1 MSRSEVVT
9 PATEPVTIEVAV
21 DPPYPVI
28 IGSGLLGELGELV
41 GSRHRVAILHQPVL
55 AQTAEAIRHHL
66 SEKGVDAHR
75 IELPDAEA
83 GKDLQV
89 VAFLWEVLGRIGID
103 RKDAIVS
110 LGGGA
115 ATDVAGFAAAT
126 WLRGVD
132 IVHVPTTLL
141 AMVDAAI
148 GGKTGI
154 NTDAGKNLVGA
165 FHQPA
170 AVVVDL
176 AVLQT
181 LPPNELVAG
190 MAEVVKAGFIADPV
204 ILEMIEADPQAAVDP
219 SGVILPEL
227 IRRAIA
233 VKATVVAA
241 DERESALRE
250 ILNYGHTLAHAIE
263 RRERYRWRHGAA
275 VSVGLVFAAELAR
288 LGYAV
293 TVFERQPAGGGLNT
307 YGIAIYK
314 MRPEISLAEVRA
326 IERLGVTFR
335 YGVEIGRDVQ
345 AADLLRDHDAVF
357 IGIGLGSGHRLGIPG
372 EDLPEVMDALDFI
385 ERLHT
390 RPAAEVPVGRRVV
403 VLGCGNT
410 AIDAVTQARRLGAE
424 QATIVYRRSEAEMSA
439 YAFEYELAKADGVEF
454 HFAAVPVEVLA
465 TDGHVAGLRLARTT
479 VRDGRAV
486 IEPGGETVVG
496 CDLVLKAVGQEK
508 QVALL
513 GRLFPGL
520 ELDPRGRVVHDPAT
534 MQTSLPGVFVG
545 GDAASGGREVV
556 NAVAEGR
563 KAARGIHAR
572 HTGERISGPVQP
584 SRLGMA
590 DGAVGSGF
598 DHPIRVHELEAAL
611 TQG

>member
-28 IGSGLLGELGELV
+28 IGTGLLSELGELV

-204 ILEMIEADPQAAVDP
+204 ILEMIEADPEAAVDP

-288 LGYAV
+288 LTGRLDSATAQRHRDVLVALGLPVTYDADALPELLGYMAGDKKTRSGV
-293 TVFERQPAGGGLNT
+293 LRFVVLDGLAKPGRLEGPDPALLAAA
-307 YGIAIYK
+307 Y
-314 MRPEISLAEVRA
+314 AEVAR
-326 IERLGVTFR
+326 
-335 YGVEIGRDVQ
+335 
-345 AADLLRDHDAVF
+345 
-357 IGIGLGSGHRLGIPG
+357 SG
-372 EDLPEVMDALDFI
+372 EE
-385 ERLHT
+385 
-390 RPAAEVPVGRRVV
+390 
-403 VLGCGNT
+403 
-410 AIDAVTQARRLGAE
+410 
-424 QATIVYRRSEAEMSA
+424 EM
-439 YAFEYELAKADGVEF
+439 
-454 HFAAVPVEVLA
+454 
-465 TDGHVAGLRLARTT
+465 
-479 VRDGRAV
+479 
-486 IEPGGETVVG
+486 
-496 CDLVLKAVGQEK
+496 Q
-508 QVALL
+508 Q
-513 GRLFPGL
+513 
-520 ELDPRGRVVHDPAT
+520 
-534 MQTSLPGVFVG
+534 
-545 GDAASGGREVV
+545 
-556 NAVAEGR
+556 
-563 KAARGIHAR
+563 
-572 HTGERISGPVQP
+572 
-584 SRLGMA
+584 
-590 DGAVGSGF
+590 
-598 DHPIRVHELEAAL
+598 
-611 TQG
+611 